1 MLTKKQIKL
10 AILNGKEQLV
20 YEELIIKLIRERY
33 SLNQELAILRQ
44 RDTKPNEFSEYNSF
58 VEECK
63 AQAKTIINEV
73 KGG

>member
-1 MLTKKQIKL
+1 MTKKQMKL

-20 YEELIIKLIRERY
+20 YEELIIKLIREKY
-33 SLNQELAILRQ
+33 TINQELAILRQ

>member
-1 MLTKKQIKL
+1 MTKKQIKL
-10 AILNGKEQLV
+10 AILNGKENEIKEQ
-20 YEELIIKLIRERY
+20 LIINAIRKRY
-33 SLNQELAILRQ
+33 TINQEFAILRQ
-44 RDTKPNEFSEYNSF
+44 RDSKPNEYEIYNNF